1 MTCLGL
7 LRCGGPSR
15 ADVPHGMHHGDSGY
29 DVNDPA
35 LTEAQREILEFPVRN
50 ENRLLAANSCW
61 LAHVAT

>member
-1 MTCLGL
+1 
-7 LRCGGPSR
+7 
-15 ADVPHGMHHGDSGY
+15 MHHGDSGY